1 MSDQIIFDVDGLIIR
16 TEYPQIPPKVEYS
29 LSEMGE
35 KFRCVLDISSFVIR
49 FLALLFIS
57 DTKIH

>member
-1 MSDQIIFDVDGLIIR
+1 MPKIIKRKICPTSR
-16 TEYPQIPPKVEYS
+16 K
-29 LSEMGE
+29 
-35 KFRCVLDISSFVIR
+35 KCVLDISSFVIR